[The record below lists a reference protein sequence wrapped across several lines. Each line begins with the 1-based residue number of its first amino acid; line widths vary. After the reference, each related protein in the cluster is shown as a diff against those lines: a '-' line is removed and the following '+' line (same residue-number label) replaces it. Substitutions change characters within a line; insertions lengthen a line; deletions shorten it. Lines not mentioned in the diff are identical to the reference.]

1 MSRYNIPISGSHF
14 CDRICIENCYI
25 YYNHVRPER
34 MTRKKKMGNKS
45 HIYSERRSS
54 NIQDFPRSYNEQ
66 NEQNSSKEPSSNNEK
81 IYQEVKKEQTS
92 CPSSDFEF
100 T

>member
-1 MSRYNIPISGSHF
+1 MSNIHISGSRF
-14 CDRICIENCYI
+14 CNQINIEHCYI
-25 YYNHVRPER
+25 YFNHVRPKR

-45 HIYSERRSS
+45 HIYSERRNS
-54 NIQDFPRSYNEQ
+54 NIQDLPRSDNEQ
-66 NEQNSSKEPSSNNEK
+66 SEQNSSKEPTSNNEK

-92 CPSSDFEF
+92 CPSSDFES